1 MQITRKKN
9 KEKVEGIHGR
19 GLQNF
24 KLERLIRN
32 ISRDNQRKFKQASTL
47 IEKEENKNLVDKINL
62 YTSNQIKA
70 WVRKLYL
77 SFFFV
82 LYKQI
87 RI

>member
-32 ISRDNQRKFKQASTL
+32 ISRDNQRKFKQAST
-47 IEKEENKNLVDKINL
+47 
-62 YTSNQIKA
+62 
-70 WVRKLYL
+70 
-77 SFFFV
+77 
-82 LYKQI
+82 
-87 RI
+87 